1 MMIKEVVLHYSDEF
15 LEKKPLQEL
24 LDGQCV
30 VHLGDNRWRGGGS
43 TVHKKW
49 L

>member
-15 LEKKPLQEL
+15 LKKPLQEL